1 MCPSVS
7 RPWGLLWA
15 EDLGCSLASSSQFLW
30 HQRAVLRI
38 CLVSQPSLNPK
49 AQNLCRGALLN
60 VQNIHPTVMWHLI
73 CIKQRRGDIQGTHC
87 GHSTACPRAISVLLP
102 LLMTAGRRST
112 PTGAS
117 RDLSWWTLGT
127 CLEILKEDIQGA
139 VHCPW
144 LAMPLA
150 QQPAWRRRLLSP

>member
-1 MCPSVS
+1 MS

-30 HQRAVLRI
+30 HQRAVLCI

-73 CIKQRRGDIQGTHC
+73 CIKQRRGDI
-87 GHSTACPRAISVLLP
+87 
-102 LLMTAGRRST
+102 
-112 PTGAS
+112 
-117 RDLSWWTLGT
+117 
-127 CLEILKEDIQGA
+127 
-139 VHCPW
+139 
-144 LAMPLA
+144 
-150 QQPAWRRRLLSP
+150 